1 VLKEFLDA
9 CLDEQFFR
17 DAVFSDKPMHSFTAL
32 KKINSALLSSSKLRI
47 PEDGQ
52 NKLSD
57 ILLMTIKYQFL
68 NSHMYWKEWII
79 NHIEGMIKICNDIHY
94 STDRLELLR
103 VRVLRILGEMSLWDL
118 HLVRINGNSVVY
130 KNVALRKFQNVHV
143 KLGLFMKLGI
153 QNEQGQLIYR
163 PGRIDHDFGLIQ
175 YLTKDDT
182 KRFSKNTNYPVEH
195 SHTMSNMDLGKNF
208 HVLPER
214 RFDNENLIVKME
226 ASVFVISDQDDPP
239 AAESKVTWTR
249 RQLNEESI
257 REYFNQ

>member
-9 CLDEQFFR
+9 CLDEQFFQN
-17 DAVFSDKPMHSFTAL
+17 AVFNGKPMHTFTAL
-32 KKINSALLSSSKLRI
+32 KKINAVLLSSTKLRI

-57 ILLMTIKYQFL
+57 ILLMTIRYQFL

-79 NHIEGMIKICNDIHY
+79 NHIEGMIKVCNDIQY
-94 STDRLELLR
+94 STDRLEVLR
-103 VRVLRILGEMSLWDL
+103 ARVLRILGGMSLWDL
-118 HLVRINGNSVVY
+118 HLVRINGNRVIY
-130 KNVALRKFQNVHV
+130 KILALRKFQNVNV

-163 PGRIDHDFGLIQ
+163 PGKIDHDFGLIY
-175 YLTKDDT
+175 YLAKDDA
-182 KRFSKNTNYPVEH
+182 KRFSTNTNFPLEY
-195 SHTMSNMDLGKNF
+195 SNTISNLDLGKNF

-214 RFDNENLIVKME
+214 RIDNDNLVVRME
-226 ASVFVISDQDDPP
+226 ASVFAANDQIKPT
-239 AAESKVTWTR
+239 AAESKVSWTR

-257 REYFNQ
+257 REYFNS